1 MKSLTTYISEK
12 QNFLINNKIDNFSSS
27 STFLYIPS
35 NKTELTEAIVEEFFK
50 GNYDLNCID
59 THKINDM
66 SNLFPNVMF
75 NKLSSMHLNEY
86 RKCKTLFDVSNWNF
100 SNVENTSHMFA
111 GLESMN
117 PYLGNWDVR
126 NLCDANNMFN
136 GCFNFTGEGLENWK
150 ISSLVDASKM
160 FYNCTKLKFDISK
173 WDLSSVSTKDILH
186 NCNKMKK
193 YQKLFA

>member
-1 MKSLTTYISEK
+1 MKEIFLGLDLCKKSIQLSYYREDK
-12 QNFLINNKIDNFSSS
+12 QEPQSICQLNNTE
-27 STFLYIPS
+27 TF
-35 NKTELTEAIVEEFFK
+35 
-50 GNYDLNCID
+50 
-59 THKINDM
+59 
-66 SNLFPNVMF
+66 LFPNVMF

-100 SNVENTSHMFA
+100 SNVENTSNMFA

-193 YQKLFA
+193 YQKLFT

>member
-1 MKSLTTYISEK
+1 
-12 QNFLINNKIDNFSSS
+12 
-27 STFLYIPS
+27 
-35 NKTELTEAIVEEFFK
+35 
-50 GNYDLNCID
+50 
-59 THKINDM
+59 
-66 SNLFPNVMF
+66 
-75 NKLSSMHLNEY
+75 
-86 RKCKTLFDVSNWNF
+86 
-100 SNVENTSHMFA
+100 MFA

-173 WDLSSVSTKDILH
+173 WDLSSVSTKDMLH

-193 YQKLFA
+193 YKK